1 MKGIS
6 TVIATILMLLITV
19 GMAGL
24 AYMYISGMFTSR
36 TAQTISLSSADCA
49 GGDINILVKN
59 DGTENIDTTA
69 IDIYVDGG
77 NAYDCKGAGNTTT
90 AGGTTFC
97 DSIAASQG
105 THTVQIVG
113 PSNSISGPV
122 YCAA

>member
-36 TAQTISLSSADCA
+36 TAQTISLSSADCP
-49 GGDINILVKN
+49 GGDISILIKN
-59 DGTENIDTTA
+59 DGTEDITGTD

-77 NAYDCKGAGNTTT
+77 AATDCSAAGTAT
-90 AGGTTFC
+90 AGQTLLC
-97 DSIAASQG
+97 DSIAAAAG

-113 PSNSISGPV
+113 PANSVSGSV
-122 YCAA
+122 YCAS